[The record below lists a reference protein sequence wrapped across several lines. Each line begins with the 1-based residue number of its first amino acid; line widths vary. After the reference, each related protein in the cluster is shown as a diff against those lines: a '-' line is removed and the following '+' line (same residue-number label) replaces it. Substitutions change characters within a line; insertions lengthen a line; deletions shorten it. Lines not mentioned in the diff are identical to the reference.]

1 MAMPRR
7 LCYSDTAMQ
16 LTPETLEAEL
26 SETDSLADPL
36 NNGTKRASKA
46 ELRRDDMHSTHG
58 DRVDEPWL
66 DEAESRD
73 PSNRDPVTGRLLPGH
88 SIPGPGRPQG
98 ALDFMA
104 VCRKKSREAGVKL
117 SDLVWAATRGLAVR
131 AARGD
136 AAAAKV
142 LLDRLCGSVDKG
154 TEVNVDA
161 RTVALATATPPAD
174 DGDFAAWVAGVNRV
188 AAQQGLLGSSTPTE
202 VVEAALAEVELL
214 S

>member
-1 MAMPRR
+1 M
-7 LCYSDTAMQ
+7 
-16 LTPETLEAEL
+16 
-26 SETDSLADPL
+26 SESSTDSLAAEPETGAKGPTKPTAAERRALVREDQRHSI
-36 NNGTKRASKA
+36 NG
-46 ELRRDDMHSTHG
+46 RRSGED
-58 DRVDEPWL
+58 DEPWL

-88 SIPGPGRPQG
+88 SIAGPGRPRG
-98 ALDFMA
+98 SLDFMV
-104 VCRKKSREAGVKL
+104 VCRDKAKAAGVSL

-161 RTVALATATPPAD
+161 RTVALPSAAPPAD